1 MFNQVKEM
9 IMKKMFKIML
19 VAVMAASSLTASAD
33 NEGIILTQ
41 KDGQTVGFA
50 FAQEPK
56 MSFTATDV
64 VIQAGD
70 QSVGYAMDGLKITFG
85 DVSATAVKS
94 IEKADV
100 KFAFSKTG
108 MQAAG
113 LQAGETVSVYT
124 LNGTRVATAKVGA
137 DGKVSVNLPQKG
149 VYVVKAGRVSY
160 KFSK

>member
-50 FAQEPK
+50 FEQKPK
-56 MSFTATDV
+56 MSFTATDA

-70 QSVGYAMDGLKITFG
+70 QNVSYAMDGLKITFG
-85 DVSATAVKS
+85 DPSATAVKS

-100 KFAFSKTG
+100 KFTFSKAG
-108 MQAAG
+108 FQAVG
-113 LQAGETVSVYT
+113 LQAGEMVCVYN
-124 LNGTRVATAKVGA
+124 LSGIRVAAAKVGA

-149 VYVVKAGRVSY
+149 VYVVKTDCVSY